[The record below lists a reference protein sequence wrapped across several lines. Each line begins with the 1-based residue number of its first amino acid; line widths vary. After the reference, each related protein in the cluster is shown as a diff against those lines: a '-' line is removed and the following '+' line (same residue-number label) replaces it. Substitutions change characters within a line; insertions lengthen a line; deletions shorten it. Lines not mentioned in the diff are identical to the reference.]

1 MACARDETLDR
12 LRDQALVEPAG
23 TESIALLPLVI
34 LIDSA
39 RALSGLAERLAR
51 DVADLRRLVA
61 DRRLPSA
68 VRNLI

>member
-1 MACARDETLDR
+1 MARARDEVLDR
-12 LRDQALVEPAG
+12 VRDRALVDPAG
-23 TESIALLPLVI
+23 AESLALHRLVI
-34 LIDSA
+34 LIDGA
-39 RALSGLAERLAR
+39 RALTGLVERLAR